1 MVDEFVAGAR
11 GAERVALDIKVINA
25 FGVGHYTET
34 LEGPLV
40 AATAYRTKAFERLNT
55 GARCAARGVRY
66 EPLVFSTQGGCETH
80 AEAII
85 TQIANAVAKI
95 EGRASAM
102 LKAEML
108 QNISMSIARS
118 VAKAVMRR
126 KKRGWTLV
134 GSYAGRVAAEIV
146 TLEEPEDD
154 GN

>member
-1 MVDEFVAGAR
+1 MP
-11 GAERVALDIKVINA
+11 
-25 FGVGHYTET
+25 
-34 LEGPLV
+34 PLWHQGTI
-40 AATAYRTKAFERLNT
+40 APS
-55 GARCAARGVRY
+55 
-66 EPLVFSTQGGCETH
+66 PLVFSTQGGCETH

-126 KKRGWTLV
+126 KKR
-134 GSYAGRVAAEIV
+134 R
-146 TLEEPEDD
+146 
-154 GN
+154 